1 MKQEHLDLLS
11 EVFESDDVEL
21 LAKKVNNVRILR
33 DIVCQRNGLTSFEFG
48 DLVVDVRDKELGFVI
63 GPIYFN
69 NNEIPNNFKLNLDK
83 NNSKTRLYLI
93 VTYSKQAG
101 DDKEYRVRYVTG
113 KYLKPIE
120 LEKKASE
127 LKMDDLA
134 RFCNSQ
140 CFMECNSDCSLW
152 KYKKKEHK

>member
-21 LAKKVNNVRILR
+21 LAKKVNDVRILR
-33 DIVCQRNGLTSFEFG
+33 DITCQRNGLTSFEFG
-48 DLVVDVRDKELGFVI
+48 DLVVDIRDKELGFVV

-69 NNEIPNNFKLNLDK
+69 NNEVPKNFKYNLDK
-83 NNSKTRLYLI
+83 KSSEKNLYLI

-101 DDKEYRVRYVTG
+101 GDNKEYRVRYVTG

-127 LKMDDLA
+127 LKVDDLT

-152 KYKKKEHK
+152 KYKKK